1 MKKNYAI
8 VAAMALAGSGSALAA
23 ENLDPS
29 PGATYYA
36 ACDGATAA
44 KYNQFGAP
52 GTPYT
57 TANSF
62 VKTGF
67 SVQCSSNTYVAYQN
81 ISGTQFLVG
90 AGSAKGNQ
98 SFRGSSNGG
107 AVITHT
113 VCTSTNQACSAGD
126 ATTATNAASSM

>member
-8 VAAMALAGSGSALAA
+8 VAAMALAGSGNAMAA
-23 ENLDPS
+23 ANSNPA
-29 PGATYYA
+29 PGTTYYA
-36 ACDGATAA
+36 ACDGGSAT
-44 KYNQFGAP
+44 KFDQFGGP
-52 GTPYT
+52 GSPYT
-57 TANSF
+57 VDGSF

-98 SFRGSSNGG
+98 SFKGSSNGG
-107 AVITHT
+107 AVVTHT
-113 VCTSTNQACSAGD
+113 VCTSTNLACSAAD
-126 ATTATNAASSM
+126 ATAATNAASSM